1 MYVIEKPTCQYCGR
15 NDPGICNDCNRWR
28 SHKLINKNRAVYR
41 YNPFLKD
48 LIARFKYRGDYILIE
63 PLSLM
68 IQKTFKMSYPKLP
81 KKTVLVPIPLSSERL
96 RSRGFNQAEAVAK
109 CLPYPSVQLLK
120 RTEGEKQAKK
130 NRKQRLRMNNPFEL
144 FNQVDTE
151 LIMLIDDIYTTGA
164 TIHHAALILQKN
176 GYRNISS
183 FTLVR

>member
-1 MYVIEKPTCQYCGR
+1 
-15 NDPGICNDCNRWR
+15 
-28 SHKLINKNRAVYR
+28 
-41 YNPFLKD
+41 
-48 LIARFKYRGDYILIE
+48 
-63 PLSLM
+63 
-68 IQKTFKMSYPKLP
+68 MSYPKLP